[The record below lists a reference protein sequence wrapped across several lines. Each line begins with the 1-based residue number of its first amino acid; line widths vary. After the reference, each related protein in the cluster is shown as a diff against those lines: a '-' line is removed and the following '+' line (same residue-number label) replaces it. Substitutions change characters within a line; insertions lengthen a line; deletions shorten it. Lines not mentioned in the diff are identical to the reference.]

1 MTKHK
6 KTYHKK
12 YFALFVFLLMSL
24 ISFAQEEVKV
34 KELISKLKAKDI
46 SPSELLQTKVDI
58 ANYYVYHSLDT
69 AEIYIEEVLNYPD
82 YISVLPKNYHRHY
95 LVRGWIY
102 HGNQKLEDAKKYVHK
117 AYDIVSLTDD
127 RTSKLELWM
136 NLGALYQQSKDP
148 NAMAFVNQFMTELDT
163 TKSEADKI
171 GWVLALQ
178 YKSKIYGGQKDYNK
192 AFELLM
198 DAGKLSFLHEIPKYS
213 LGVFKSMSIFL
224 SEIGNFEMS
233 KAYLKKALG
242 ISRLYDYEKKML
254 HLELAKLY
262 LKENKFDALGKEL
275 GVVKSFGAMSESE
288 CHDYNNIYAKFY
300 LKKAKAKEALAY
312 MNQAN
317 DCTKEMQSDFV
328 RLGDILLEAKI
339 KTKLGDYSNSQQL
352 LTRAEKIIN
361 SKPNLN
367 TIDIEAQIKRL
378 AFSNELG
385 LKDRKLFNRFNDY
398 SEVERKNV
406 EISSDKKLKELTIQY
421 DIEKKENEIELLRQH
436 ALLDQ
441 QTIRYQRIRQYLSYG
456 ALLGLIVL
464 ALLLYQNNRLRNKN
478 NELLKAEK
486 GELIFKNE
494 ELQIVNNQLQADI
507 KTIKESELNKQHK
520 KYEIKV
526 LDKTY
531 LEEFENIM
539 HVQSEND
546 GCRFYLKNGEKIW
559 SDTIFRKTLESLPS
573 DMFIQIFR
581 GIIVNKLFIKWIN
594 HQNLA
599 LQNGTLLKISRTYKK
614 NLEGIKK

>member
-6 KTYHKK
+6 ETYHKK
-12 YFALFVFLLMSL
+12 YFALFVSLLMSL
-24 ISFAQEEVKV
+24 ISFAQEDTNIDS
-34 KELISKLKAKDI
+34 LILRLEAKDL
-46 SPSELLQTKVDI
+46 SSSELLQTKVNI
-58 ANYYVYHSLDT
+58 ANYYVYHNLDT
-69 AEIYIEEVLNYPD
+69 AEFYIQEVLEYSD
-82 YISVLPKNYHRHY
+82 YASVLPKNYHRHY

-102 HGNQKLEDAKKYVHK
+102 HGKQKLEDAKKYVHK

-127 RTSKLELWM
+127 RTSKLELWI

-148 NAMAFVNQFMTELDT
+148 NAMAFVDQFMTELDT

-233 KAYLKKALG
+233 EAYLKKALG

-300 LKKAKAKEALAY
+300 LKKDKAKGALDY

-317 DCTKEMQSDFV
+317 DCIKEMQSDFV

-352 LTRAEKIIN
+352 LKRAEKIIN

-385 LKDRKLFNRFNDY
+385 LKDSKLFNRFNDY

-406 EISSDKKLKELTIQY
+406 EISSNKKLKELTIQY
-421 DIEKKENEIELLRQH
+421 DMEKKEREIELLRQH

-441 QTIRYQRIRQYLSYG
+441 QTIKYQRNRQYLSYG

-464 ALLLYQNNRLRNKN
+464 SLLLYQNNRLRNKN

-539 HVQSEND
+539 YVQSEND

-573 DMFIQIFR
+573 NMFIQIFR

-599 LQNGTLLKISRTYKK
+599 LQNGTRLKISRTYKK